1 MSIRENFSLPE
12 DTLDFMRHCYK
23 FVAFDWQH
31 AVREPL
37 PDQGFE
43 QRFRE
48 SCVSRFIGWNVS
60 QERELRLGSGLD
72 AASGVY
78 HEVDIVAEHQE
89 VLIILELKNRQGTL
103 PEKNDIIVFPSV
115 L

>member
-12 DTLDFMRHCYK
+12 EALGFMRHCYK
-23 FVAFDWQH
+23 FVSFDWQH

-48 SCVSRFIGWNVS
+48 SCVSTFIGWNIS
-60 QERELRLGSGLD
+60 QERELRLGIGLD
-72 AASGVY
+72 AASGVN
-78 HEVDIVAEHQE
+78 HEVDIVAEH
-89 VLIILELKNRQGTL
+89 
-103 PEKNDIIVFPSV
+103 PEIRVNPIVS
-115 L
+115 